1 MTRENY
7 SGSYVLVLF
16 FLVPKS
22 FGAGTSTISNV
33 TAERSGILARSTLI
47 PAAFTVAL
55 RSRAL
60 DEALLREEECI
71 ITYLPYI

>member
-22 FGAGTSTISNV
+22 FGAGTSISNV